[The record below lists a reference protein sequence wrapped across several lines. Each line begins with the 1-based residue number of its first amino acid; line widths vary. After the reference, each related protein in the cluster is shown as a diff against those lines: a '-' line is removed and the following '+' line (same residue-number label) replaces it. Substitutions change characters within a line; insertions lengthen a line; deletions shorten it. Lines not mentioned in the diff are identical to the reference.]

1 MSGFY
6 FLFWIAFNYSFR
18 LYFRIIKIFNPCQKR
33 YGRTIYVSNHQGGF
47 MDPLLIAALRKP
59 VVYFMVRSDVFNR
72 YTSPFFRRLHMLPIF
87 RQRDGVDTK
96 DKNAKIFEKTNE
108 ILARNR
114 NILIFGEGFT
124 SDRIQRRL
132 HPLKKGPVRIGF
144 SALEYCDWKEEIYLQ
159 GLGINYTD
167 FNRRGSDV
175 LISAG
180 VRIKLN
186 DYKAAYQEN
195 PGKTIAEVT
204 KLLENDMR
212 SLITDVHD
220 PEWAD
225 IHEDIMMLTRKGMHP
240 QCYDASISLDNRWD
254 YSKKLANWINAQSLS
269 DLNQLSPLL
278 EQIKHYKLH
287 LQELNINE
295 NDRFEYINQRN
306 VLMINFLHLLA
317 LLPFS
322 VLGLLHAGIPY
333 IAVKKWVEKA
343 FKRPVFWG
351 ATKMVLGVVVVFLVN
366 LPVLW
371 FLPQFLPYTY
381 GINLL
386 LSVLYFLCIGIFTQA
401 FLKSCELIKKTIRIS
416 HIKSINIENIN
427 KMNNEILEEIQLKIP
442 VA

>member
-1 MSGFY
+1 M
-6 FLFWIAFNYSFR
+6 
-18 LYFRIIKIFNPCQKR
+18 
-33 YGRTIYVSNHQGGF
+33 
-47 MDPLLIAALRKP
+47 
-59 VVYFMVRSDVFNR
+59 
-72 YTSPFFRRLHMLPIF
+72 
-87 RQRDGVDTK
+87 
-96 DKNAKIFEKTNE
+96 
-108 ILARNR
+108 
-114 NILIFGEGFT
+114 
-124 SDRIQRRL
+124 
-132 HPLKKGPVRIGF
+132 
-144 SALEYCDWKEEIYLQ
+144 
-159 GLGINYTD
+159 
-167 FNRRGSDV
+167 

-186 DYKAAYQEN
+186 DYKAAYHEN
-195 PGKTIAEVT
+195 AGKTIAEVT

-278 EQIKHYKLH
+278 VQIKHYKLH
-287 LQELNINE
+287 LQELNIIE
-295 NDRFEYINQRN
+295 NDRFECINQRN
-306 VLMINFLHLLA
+306 VLLINFLHLLA

-322 VLGLLHAGIPY
+322 VLGLLHSGIPY

-371 FLPQFLPYTY
+371 FLPQFLPFTY

-401 FLKSCELIKKTIRIS
+401 FLKSCEIIKKTIRIYF
-416 HIKSINIENIN
+416 IKRINIESIN
-427 KMNNEILEEIQLKIP
+427 KMNSEILEEIQLKIP